1 VSFLFCSSRNDTRG
15 PSRGERGG
23 PRESFLEEQS
33 EKTPEVFYNV
43 AFVRGMSVPHQVG
56 ANRSIVSK
64 LAAFYLR
71 AVGFPQSFPQILC
84 ATV

>member
-1 VSFLFCSSRNDTRG
+1 
-15 PSRGERGG
+15 
-23 PRESFLEEQS
+23 
-33 EKTPEVFYNV
+33 
-43 AFVRGMSVPHQVG
+43 MSLPHQVG